1 MDPITLSMMLMQLP
15 SVTPLDAGCQQ
26 LIADELKKAGFSI
39 THLPKGNTHN
49 LWAVHGQGDPLF
61 VFAGHTDVVPTGD
74 ETKWTYPPFEPVV
87 KEGILYG
94 RGAQDMKGAI
104 AAMTVAA
111 IDFVQ
116 KYPHHKG
123 RVGLL
128 ITSAEEGDDFRDGT
142 PHVIEHLQAN
152 NDQIRWCI
160 VGEPSSHAVVGDTI
174 RNGRRGSLKGYLTV
188 NGKQGH
194 VAYPDKADNPIHRAM
209 PALHELTTTE
219 WDQGNEFFPAT
230 SFQLANIH
238 AGTGALNVIPGQLKV
253 NFSFRYSTE
262 VTAGQLEQRVR
273 DILDKYPLEYE
284 LHFDLSG
291 KPFLTKHGD
300 LLHVAEQAI
309 FAVNQQKTTLSTAGG
324 TSDGRFIAP
333 TGAQVIELGVIN
345 DTIHQVNEHVGVTE
359 IEQLTQ
365 MYYKV
370 LVGLLS

>member
-1 MDPITLSMMLMQLP
+1 M
-15 SVTPLDAGCQQ
+15 
-26 LIADELKKAGFSI
+26 
-39 THLPKGNTHN
+39 
-49 LWAVHGQGDPLF
+49 
-61 VFAGHTDVVPTGD
+61 
-74 ETKWTYPPFEPVV
+74 
-87 KEGILYG
+87 
-94 RGAQDMKGAI
+94 
-104 AAMTVAA
+104 
-111 IDFVQ
+111 
-116 KYPHHKG
+116 
-123 RVGLL
+123 
-128 ITSAEEGDDFRDGT
+128 
-142 PHVIEHLQAN
+142 
-152 NDQIRWCI
+152 
-160 VGEPSSHAVVGDTI
+160 
-174 RNGRRGSLKGYLTV
+174 
-188 NGKQGH
+188 
-194 VAYPDKADNPIHRAM
+194 
-209 PALHELTTTE
+209 
-219 WDQGNEFFPAT
+219 
-230 SFQLANIH
+230 ANIH